1 MSRNST
7 RPKTGLFLTGKTRHF
22 EPKLNTPENR
32 TIPEWKNPFFF
43 SISQQG
49 QNTDHF
55 LFLFSFRCR
64 DDDWSNDDESDS
76 DFDNM
81 HEHDEYS
88 HSEII
93 QRCNFGSKHLINARL
108 FTQTCLQHQPDS
120 STRDATPLCLN
131 STNFDGDQK
140 TEESIKTFP
149 TMLKLINGTLVGCVK
164 YSDLYNDLEENED
177 TSSTCRHANES
188 DRDYYTKKMQCK
200 IPTLPQVARRM
211 ARLEKTQ
218 LDEKQ
223 YIAYEMIACTFLL
236 GLVNDGSDKNTKLGS
251 YLQQTLEIASITDA
265 TDIIKKLKARGG
277 RDQLLMFLTGPAGS
291 GKSTAM
297 KIAQQYCYEFCIAVG
312 IMWSDKTF
320 IFTAYTG
327 SAASLFGGVTISKA
341 AFLNQ
346 HKQLSVDDRNEWQD
360 VRIVVIDEVSFMSDT
375 ILKTLDRKLKEIK
388 NRSQPFGGFTII
400 FAGDFRQL
408 EPIGVND
415 TELLFSSLSSQHWE
429 NCINAVIILD
439 NEHRFKEDPEYG
451 QMLKRMWSGDLTK
464 EDRMRINTRVLGSSG
479 LELPPDFEGK

>member
-1 MSRNST
+1 
-7 RPKTGLFLTGKTRHF
+7 
-22 EPKLNTPENR
+22 
-32 TIPEWKNPFFF
+32 
-43 SISQQG
+43 
-49 QNTDHF
+49 
-55 LFLFSFRCR
+55 
-64 DDDWSNDDESDS
+64 
-76 DFDNM
+76 
-81 HEHDEYS
+81 
-88 HSEII
+88 
-93 QRCNFGSKHLINARL
+93 
-108 FTQTCLQHQPDS
+108 
-120 STRDATPLCLN
+120 
-131 STNFDGDQK
+131 
-140 TEESIKTFP
+140 
-149 TMLKLINGTLVGCVK
+149 
-164 YSDLYNDLEENED
+164 
-177 TSSTCRHANES
+177 
-188 DRDYYTKKMQCK
+188 
-200 IPTLPQVARRM
+200 
-211 ARLEKTQ
+211 
-218 LDEKQ
+218 
-223 YIAYEMIACTFLL
+223 MIACTFLL

-251 YLQQTLEIASITDA
+251 YLQQTLEIASNTDA
-265 TDIIKKLKARGG
+265 IDIIKKLKARGG

-291 GKSTAM
+291 GKSTSM
-297 KIAQQYCYEFCIAVG
+297 KIAQQFCYEFCIAVG

-346 HKQLSVDDRNEWQD
+346 RKQLSVDDRNEWQD

-388 NRSQPFGGFTII
+388 NRSRPFGGFTII

-464 EDRMRINTRVLGSSG
+464 EDRMRINSRVLGSSG

>member
-1 MSRNST
+1 
-7 RPKTGLFLTGKTRHF
+7 
-22 EPKLNTPENR
+22 
-32 TIPEWKNPFFF
+32 
-43 SISQQG
+43 
-49 QNTDHF
+49 
-55 LFLFSFRCR
+55 
-64 DDDWSNDDESDS
+64 
-76 DFDNM
+76 
-81 HEHDEYS
+81 
-88 HSEII
+88 
-93 QRCNFGSKHLINARL
+93 
-108 FTQTCLQHQPDS
+108 
-120 STRDATPLCLN
+120 
-131 STNFDGDQK
+131 
-140 TEESIKTFP
+140 
-149 TMLKLINGTLVGCVK
+149 MLKLINGTLVGCVK

-200 IPTLPQVARRM
+200 IPTLPQVARRV

-223 YIAYEMIACTFLL
+223 CIAYEMIACTFLL
-236 GLVNDGSDKNTKLGS
+236 GLVNDGSDKYTKLGS

-346 HKQLSVDDRNEWQD
+346 RKQLSVDDRNEWQD

>member
-1 MSRNST
+1 M
-7 RPKTGLFLTGKTRHF
+7 LCFY
-22 EPKLNTPENR
+22 
-32 TIPEWKNPFFF
+32 
-43 SISQQG
+43 
-49 QNTDHF
+49 
-55 LFLFSFRCR
+55 CR
-64 DDDWSNDDESDS
+64 DYDWSDDESDS

-81 HEHDEYS
+81 HHHDEYS

-93 QRCNFGSKHLINARL
+93 NQCNFGSEHLINAL
-108 FTQTCLQHQPDS
+108 LSSQTCLPNQADS
-120 STRDATPLCLN
+120 STQNSIPQCLN
-131 STNFDGDQK
+131 SNDFDSDHG
-140 TEESIKTFP
+140 TEETIKTFP
-149 TMLKLINGTLVGCVK
+149 TMLKLVAGTLVGSVI
-164 YSDLYNDLEENED
+164 YSDLYDDFDNEED
-177 TSSTCRHANES
+177 TSSTSSYKDH
-188 DRDYYTKKMQCK
+188 DRTKKQRK
-200 IPTLPQVARRM
+200 IPSLLQIAQKV

-236 GLVNDGSDKNTKLGS
+236 GLVNDGSNKNKKLGA
-251 YLQQTLEIASITDA
+251 YLQQTMEVATTADA
-265 TDIIKKLKARGG
+265 KDVIKKLKARGG

-291 GKSTAM
+291 GKSTSM
-297 KIAQQYCYEFCIAVG
+297 KVAQQFCYEFCIAVG

-346 HKQLSVDDRNEWQD
+346 RKQLSVDDRNEWED

-375 ILKTLDRKLKEIK
+375 ILKTLDMKLKEIK
-388 NRSQPFGGFTII
+388 DRTKPFGGFTII

-408 EPIGVND
+408 EPVGAKE

-464 EDRMRINTRVLGSSG
+464 DDRMRINSRVLGTSG
-479 LELPPDFEGK
+479 LQLPPDIEGK

>member
-1 MSRNST
+1 
-7 RPKTGLFLTGKTRHF
+7 
-22 EPKLNTPENR
+22 
-32 TIPEWKNPFFF
+32 
-43 SISQQG
+43 
-49 QNTDHF
+49 
-55 LFLFSFRCR
+55 
-64 DDDWSNDDESDS
+64 
-76 DFDNM
+76 M
-81 HEHDEYS
+81 HEYDEYS
-88 HSEII
+88 HYEII
-93 QRCNFGSKHLINARL
+93 NRCNFGSKHLINARL

-120 STRDATPLCLN
+120 TTRDVTPLCLN
-131 STNFDGDQK
+131 STNDDSDQK
-140 TEESIKTFP
+140 TEESFKTFP
-149 TMLKLINGTLVGCVK
+149 TMLRLINGTLVGCMK
-164 YSDLYNDLEENED
+164 YSDLYNELEDNED
-177 TSSTCRHANES
+177 SSSTNSHTYEGDIDHS
-188 DRDYYTKKMQCK
+188 MKKLQHK
-200 IPTLPQVARRM
+200 IPTLTQIARKV

-223 YIAYEMIACTFLL
+223 YIAYEMMIACTFLL

-251 YLQQTLEIASITDA
+251 YLQQSLEIASSTDA
-265 TDIIKKLKARGG
+265 TNIIKKLKARGG
-277 RDQLLMFLTGPAGS
+277 MDQLLMFLTGPAGS
-291 GKSTAM
+291 GKSTSM
-297 KIAQQYCYEFCIAVG
+297 KIAQQFCYEFCIAVG

-346 HKQLSVDDRNEWQD
+346 RKQLSVDDRNEWQD

-375 ILKTLDRKLKEIK
+375 IFKTLDTKLKEIK
-388 NRSQPFGGFTII
+388 NRSQPFGGFSII

-415 TELLFSSLSSQHWE
+415 TELLFSSLSSKHWE

-464 EDRMRINTRVLGSSG
+464 EDRMRINSRVLGSSG
-479 LELPPDFEGK
+479 VELPPKFEGK

>member
-1 MSRNST
+1 MDFFL
-7 RPKTGLFLTGKTRHF
+7 LFVY
-22 EPKLNTPENR
+22 
-32 TIPEWKNPFFF
+32 
-43 SISQQG
+43 
-49 QNTDHF
+49 
-55 LFLFSFRCR
+55 CR
-64 DDDWSNDDESDS
+64 DYDWSDDESDS

-81 HEHDEYS
+81 HQHDEYS

-93 QRCNFGSKHLINARL
+93 NQCNFGSEHLINARL
-108 FTQTCLQHQPDS
+108 SSQTCLQNQADS
-120 STRDATPLCLN
+120 GTQNSIAQCLN
-131 STNFDGDQK
+131 SNEFDSDHG
-140 TEESIKTFP
+140 TEETIKTFP
-149 TMLKLINGTLVGCVK
+149 TMLKLVAGTLVGTVI
-164 YSDLYNDLEENED
+164 YSDIYDDSDNEED
-177 TSSTCRHANES
+177 TSSTSSYKDH
-188 DRDYYTKKMQCK
+188 DRTKKQCK
-200 IPTLPQVARRM
+200 IPSLLQIARKV

-236 GLVNDGSDKNTKLGS
+236 GLVNDGSDKNTKLGM
-251 YLQQTLEIASITDA
+251 YLQQTMEIATTADA
-265 TDIIKKLKARGG
+265 KDVIKKLKARGG

-291 GKSTAM
+291 GKSTSM
-297 KIAQQYCYEFCIAVG
+297 KVAQQFCYEFCIAVG

-346 HKQLSVDDRNEWQD
+346 RKQLSVDDRNEWED

-388 NRSQPFGGFTII
+388 DQTKPFGGFTII

-408 EPIGVND
+408 EPVGAKEN
-415 TELLFSSLSSQHWE
+415 ELLFSSLSSQHWE

-464 EDRMRINTRVLGSSG
+464 DDRMRINSRVLGTTG
-479 LELPPDFEGK
+479 LQLPPDIEGK

>member
-1 MSRNST
+1 MEK
-7 RPKTGLFLTGKTRHF
+7 PV
-22 EPKLNTPENR
+22 
-32 TIPEWKNPFFF
+32 FFF

-55 LFLFSFRCR
+55 LFIFSFRCR

-108 FTQTCLQHQPDS
+108 LTQTCLQHQPDS
-120 STRDATPLCLN
+120 SSRDATPLCLN
-131 STNFDGDQK
+131 STNFDGGQK
-140 TEESIKTFP
+140 TEKTIITFP

-200 IPTLPQVARRM
+200 IPTLQQVARRV

-223 YIAYEMIACTFLL
+223 CIAYEMIACTFLL

-346 HKQLSVDDRNEWQD
+346 RKQLSVDDRNEWQD

-464 EDRMRINTRVLGSSG
+464 KDRMRINTRVLGSSG

>member
-1 MSRNST
+1 
-7 RPKTGLFLTGKTRHF
+7 
-22 EPKLNTPENR
+22 
-32 TIPEWKNPFFF
+32 
-43 SISQQG
+43 
-49 QNTDHF
+49 
-55 LFLFSFRCR
+55 
-64 DDDWSNDDESDS
+64 
-76 DFDNM
+76 M

-140 TEESIKTFP
+140 TEESIITFP

-200 IPTLPQVARRM
+200 IPTLQQVARRV

-223 YIAYEMIACTFLL
+223 CIAYEMIACTFLL

-265 TDIIKKLKARGG
+265 NDIIKKLKARGG

-346 HKQLSVDDRNEWQD
+346 RKQLSVDDRNEWQD

-464 EDRMRINTRVLGSSG
+464 KDRMRINTRVLGSSG

>member
-1 MSRNST
+1 MHAYPHKHAYQT
-7 RPKTGLFLTGKTRHF
+7 KQTQVHKTL
-22 EPKLNTPENR
+22 
-32 TIPEWKNPFFF
+32 
-43 SISQQG
+43 SQ
-49 QNTDHF
+49 
-55 LFLFSFRCR
+55 
-64 DDDWSNDDESDS
+64 
-76 DFDNM
+76 
-81 HEHDEYS
+81 
-88 HSEII
+88 
-93 QRCNFGSKHLINARL
+93 
-108 FTQTCLQHQPDS
+108 
-120 STRDATPLCLN
+120 CLN
-131 STNFDGDQK
+131 SNDFDSDHG
-140 TEESIKTFP
+140 TEETIKTFP
-149 TMLKLINGTLVGCVK
+149 TMLKLVAGTLVGSVI
-164 YSDLYNDLEENED
+164 YSDVYDDSDNEED
-177 TSSTCRHANES
+177 TSSTRSYKDH
-188 DRDYYTKKMQCK
+188 DTTKKQRK
-200 IPTLPQVARRM
+200 IPSLVQIARKV

-236 GLVNDGSDKNTKLGS
+236 GLVNDGSDKNTKLGA
-251 YLQQTLEIASITDA
+251 YLQQTMEIATTADA
-265 TDIIKKLKARGG
+265 KDVIKKLKARGG

-291 GKSTAM
+291 GKSTSM
-297 KIAQQYCYEFCIAVG
+297 KVAQQFCYEFCIAVG
-312 IMWSDKTF
+312 IMWGDKTF

-346 HKQLSVDDRNEWQD
+346 RKQLSVDDRNEWED

-388 NRSQPFGGFTII
+388 DRTKPFGGFTII

-408 EPIGVND
+408 EPVGAKE

-464 EDRMRINTRVLGSSG
+464 DDRMRINSRVLGTSG
-479 LELPPDFEGK
+479 LQLPPDIEGK

>member
-1 MSRNST
+1 MEK
-7 RPKTGLFLTGKTRHF
+7 PV
-22 EPKLNTPENR
+22 
-32 TIPEWKNPFFF
+32 FFF

-93 QRCNFGSKHLINARL
+93 QRCNFGSKHLINARFL
-108 FTQTCLQHQPDS
+108 TQTCLQHQPDS

-200 IPTLPQVARRM
+200 IPTLPQVARRV

-265 TDIIKKLKARGG
+265 IDIIKKLKARGG

-388 NRSQPFGGFTII
+388 NRTQPFGGFTII

-479 LELPPDFEGK
+479 LELPQDFEGK